1 MSERPSRAALV
12 ATAGEII
19 GAGSRSFAAASR
31 LLDRTSRE
39 RAWLLYAWCRA
50 CDDLIDGQVL
60 GHGSEAAAD
69 PAARLAAIRERTDR
83 VLAGEWVGD
92 PAFDGL
98 RFIVAETGMPRAL
111 IEDLIAGFALDAE
124 GWRPAGEE
132 DLYRYCYHV
141 AGAVGCMMAVAM
153 GVDAADADTLDR
165 ASDLGIAFQLGN
177 IARDIGEDHAA
188 GRCYLPETWLGER
201 GIVRERLMDPA
212 FRPALAGLAARLV
225 DRSAA
230 YEASARIGTQRLRFR
245 AAWAVLAAARIY
257 GGIGRKVVAAG
268 ERAWER
274 RMATSAGE
282 KLAAIGV
289 SWREAVMRGRLYPP
303 APRPVGLW
311 TRPH

>member
-19 GAGSRSFAAASR
+19 GTGSRSFAAASR
-31 LLDRTSRE
+31 LLDRTGRE

-69 PAARLAAIRERTDR
+69 PAARLATIRERTDR

-98 RFIVAETGMPRAL
+98 RFVVAETGMTRAL
-111 IEDLIAGFALDAE
+111 IDDLVAGFALDAD
-124 GWRPAGEE
+124 GWRPQRE
-132 DLYRYCYHV
+132 DDLHRYCYHV

-153 GVDAADADTLDR
+153 GVDPADADTLDR
-165 ASDLGIAFQLGN
+165 ASDLGIAFQLAN
-177 IARDIGEDHAA
+177 IARDIGEDHAM
-188 GRCYLPETWLGER
+188 GRCYLPEAWLAEQ
-201 GIVRERLMDPA
+201 GIARERLMDPA
-212 FRPALAGLAARLV
+212 FRPALAGLATRLV
-225 DRSAA
+225 ERSAA
-230 YEASARIGTQRLRFR
+230 YQASARIGTRRLGFR

-257 GGIGRKVVAAG
+257 GGIGRRVVAAG
-268 ERAWER
+268 EKAWER
-274 RMATSAGE
+274 RVGTSTTG
-282 KLAAIGV
+282 KLVAIGA
-289 SWREAVMRGRLYPP
+289 SWWEAVMRGRLYPP
-303 APRPVGLW
+303 TSRPGSLW